1 MKKSN
6 KISVIYVCCSL
17 LLLGALLFG
26 GVYGIYVSV
35 GLSFMRSSVS
45 NVTEGVQNMGVSNV
59 SYGGS
64 VNFSSSMIG
73 VIILSIILVVLA
85 ILDMISLIRQI
96 VFFKQF
102 KPVRESK
109 IEKVIES
116 KIKSKTAVIVFVCVV
131 DILSIIVGVAGIF
144 VNARSFSGNNVSWVL
159 YVVDGLIAIL
169 ALTSLV
175 LLFMK
180 LKRLKNDKVKQR
192 EDNEINKIKYES
204 VGVGE
209 IKNDNNQR
217 INIDEV
223 NNIEIMLLKLK
234 YLKMARLISNEEYIK
249 FRNKILPK
257 EKEISLVEKV
267 DENKN

>member
-45 NVTEGVQNMGVSNV
+45 NVTEGVQNMGVNNV

-64 VNFSSSMIG
+64 VNFSSSMVG
-73 VIILSIILVVLA
+73 VIILSIVLIVLA

-109 IEKVIES
+109 IEKTIEK

-131 DILSIIVGVAGIF
+131 DILSIIVGVVGIF
-144 VNARSFSGNNVSWVL
+144 INARSFSGNNVSWVL
-159 YVVDGLIAIL
+159 YVVDGLIAVL
-169 ALTSLV
+169 SLTSLV
-175 LLFMK
+175 LLFVK
-180 LKRLKNDKVKQR
+180 LKKLKNDNVKQC
-192 EDNEINKIKYES
+192 ENNELTKIKYEP
-204 VGVGE
+204 VGVSVMNGN
-209 IKNDNNQR
+209 KQKFD
-217 INIDEV
+217 IDEV
-223 NNIEIMLLKLK
+223 NDIEIMLLKLK
-234 YLKMARLISNEEYIK
+234 YLKLARLISNEEYID

-257 EKEISLVEKV
+257 EKEVSIVEKV
-267 DENKN
+267 EEKKN